1 MFIYDRDGVKGVR
14 FNLLPETTTKLDTI
28 YEKLKPS
35 MVFKILDIRQ

>member
-14 FNLLPETTTKLDTI
+14 FNLLPETKPDTI

>member
-1 MFIYDRDGVKGVR
+1 MFIYDRDGVKEVR
-14 FNLLPETTTKLDTI
+14 FNLLPETTTKPDTI